1 MYLSPYQLTAPQLR
15 RASSPAGVETLLE
28 QGSGEFNE
36 DVLLEHGNLYGV
48 FDGATSLDRRR
59 FNGGFTGGL
68 LAAGIAAETFLE
80 KGPSLYHLTWR
91 ANELIRAAELNA
103 GISPGQR
110 HDLWSTS
117 MAVVRLHDDCFEY
130 CQVGDAVILLL
141 LRDGGYRFV
150 TPEMDIDKQTL
161 RLWKDSTSDPAL
173 PVHKLLAAQI
183 RHVRL
188 QMNISYG
195 VLNGEP
201 EALEFVNHGTHTLD
215 NVSDILLFTDGLMP
229 PREDP
234 LEENDWSTF
243 IDLYK
248 LGGLRSVREFVRRMQ
263 RSDQTLKRYPR
274 FKMHDDIAAVA
285 IKKDGLAQM
294 ASADRS

>member
-1 MYLSPYQLTAPQLR
+1 MYLSPFQLAAPQVR
-15 RASSPAGVETLLE
+15 RPSSPAGVETLLE

-59 FNGGFTGGL
+59 FDGGVTGGL
-68 LAAGIAAETFLE
+68 LAARIAAESFLE
-80 KGPSLYHLTWR
+80 EGASLHHLAGR
-91 ANELIRAAELNA
+91 ANEHIRIAELNA
-103 GISPGQR
+103 GISLGER
-110 HDLWSTS
+110 HKLWSTS
-117 MAVVRLHDDCFEY
+117 MAVVRLDTDCFEY

-150 TPEMDIDKQTL
+150 TPEIDVDKQTL
-161 RLWKDSTSDPAL
+161 RLWKDSTNDPKL
-173 PVHKLLAAQI
+173 PVHKLLADQI
-183 RHVRL
+183 RDVRL

-201 EALEFVNHGTHTLD
+201 EALDFVNHGTHTLH
-215 NVSDILLFTDGLMP
+215 NVSDILLFTDGLLP

-234 LEENDWSTF
+234 LEENDWSTL
-243 IDLYK
+243 IALYK
-248 LGGLRSVREFVRRMQ
+248 LGGLGSVREFVRRMQ
-263 RSDQTLKRYPR
+263 KSDQTLKRYPR

-285 IKKDGLAQM
+285 IKKYHLPQM
-294 ASADRS
+294 AVVA